1 MTLESL
7 NPEVKLTNPWR
18 CNIHVSLVDIWGMTP
33 DLWSPDVIKD
43 RNVPFLPGHL
53 AFSLTL
59 FFLNFSLSFH
69 WRLVLDSSKM
79 NGPCPMEHILFHF
92 VQYIMP
98 INQEYICKL
107 PNRCKHSLRYAR
119 FGLHLDDK
127 FSFWGPQK
135 YTGVAKLIY

>member
-53 AFSLTL
+53 AFSFTL
-59 FFLNFSLSFH
+59 FFSQFL
-69 WRLVLDSSKM
+69 LVLSLKI
-79 NGPCPMEHILFHF
+79 GP
-92 VQYIMP
+92 
-98 INQEYICKL
+98 
-107 PNRCKHSLRYAR
+107 
-119 FGLHLDDK
+119 
-127 FSFWGPQK
+127 
-135 YTGVAKLIY
+135 